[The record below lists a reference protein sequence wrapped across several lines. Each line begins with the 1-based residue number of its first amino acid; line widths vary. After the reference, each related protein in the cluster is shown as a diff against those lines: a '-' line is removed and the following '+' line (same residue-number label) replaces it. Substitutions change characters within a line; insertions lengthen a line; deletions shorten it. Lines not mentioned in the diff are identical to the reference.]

1 MIITK
6 RNRTSAKDIGYG
18 LYLYILGLLY
28 RNTAKA
34 LPRFVKRSHV
44 TVWKWIQKYKPERTL
59 MDLKLYT
66 NLGSNNKLNLQYKV
80 LYQDETN
87 HRVGMINQL

>member
-1 MIITK
+1 
-6 RNRTSAKDIGYG
+6 
-18 LYLYILGLLY
+18 
-28 RNTAKA
+28 
-34 LPRFVKRSHV
+34 
-44 TVWKWIQKYKPERTL
+44 

-87 HRVGMINQL
+87 PRVSMINQL